1 MAGDVFFWMFLSLVV
16 FVTAGAVLFFRKQDD
31 CNFKIY
37 APYLTCWKWYLS
49 LDRPYT
55 QKIFKI
61 ALQID
66 ITNVSNSTCT
76 IRNLELFL
84 ISKGEKYQLP
94 LLDNGQKIKSFDIKG
109 HTVLQKMLQVPVEK
123 VEPLPICFP
132 NEQLHFYLS
141 YRENRKKAETTR
153 IQKVNYIMSTPE
165 KA

>member
-16 FVTAGAVLFFRKQDD
+16 FVSAGAILYFRKQDQ
-31 CNFKIY
+31 CSFKIY

-66 ITNVSNSTCT
+66 ITNVSDATCT
-76 IRNLELFL
+76 IRNLELFV

-94 LLDNGQKIKSFDIKG
+94 LLENGMKLKSFDIKG
-109 HTVLQKMLQVPVEK
+109 RTVLQKMLQVPIEK

-153 IQKVNYIMSTPE
+153 IHKVNYIMSTPE

>member
-1 MAGDVFFWMFLSLVV
+1 MAGDVFFWMFVSLVAMLA
-16 FVTAGAVLFFRKQDD
+16 AGTVYHFKKQDQ
-31 CNFKIY
+31 CSFKIY

-49 LDRPYT
+49 IDRPYT

-66 ITNVSNSTCT
+66 ITNISESTCT
-76 IRNLELFL
+76 IRNLELFV
-84 ISKGEKYQLP
+84 ISKGEKYPLP
-94 LLDNGQKIKSFDIKG
+94 LLENGQPLKSFDLKG
-109 HTVLQKMLQVPVEK
+109 RSVLQKVLQVPREK
-123 VEPLPICFP
+123 VEILPICFP

-153 IQKVNYIMSTPE
+153 IQKVNFIMSTPE